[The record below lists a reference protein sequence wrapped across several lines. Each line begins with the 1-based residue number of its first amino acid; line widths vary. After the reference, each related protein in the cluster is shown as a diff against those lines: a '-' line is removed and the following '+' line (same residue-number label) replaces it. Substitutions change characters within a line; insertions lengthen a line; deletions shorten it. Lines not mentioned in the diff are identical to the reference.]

1 MANLGDTGLA
11 KYSNEMTKSGIL
23 TAGDFQENYKNF
35 KKVDKRDEKGGI
47 LKNGDYNR
55 NGKFGN
61 NTFKVCQKL
70 NEMTNEAC

>member
-1 MANLGDTGLA
+1 MA
-11 KYSNEMTKSGIL
+11 KRGIL
-23 TAGDFQENYKNF
+23 T
-35 KKVDKRDEKGGI
+35 
-47 LKNGDYNR
+47 NGDYNR